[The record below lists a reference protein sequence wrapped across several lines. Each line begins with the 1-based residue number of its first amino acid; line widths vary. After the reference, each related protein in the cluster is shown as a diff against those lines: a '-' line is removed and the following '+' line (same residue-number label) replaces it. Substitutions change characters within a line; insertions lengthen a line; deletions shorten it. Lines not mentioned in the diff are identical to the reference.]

1 MSLKSISNQSATCC
15 NAQNTYLKIKLAQ
28 QNLTNMKFSD
38 STKQAIAN
46 ATGLVY
52 LADNLEKRA
61 ATDGEEVAKM
71 LRFYCPTRE
80 AHQVIEETV
89 LPDIKATNPGFDY
102 PGSGDVPEPPVEE
115 VLKALKAS
123 IVFDEASYN
132 SIVDEE
138 YRKQWTWEQSKPSMP
153 WLVVDIEKTKE
164 DAVVDLKMTAGNG
177 AVVFAASCD
186 DVGTRSEDST
196 TLSVAYARVMFECI
210 KDLQVAEPWEQEFVV
225 TGKNAETAVSAS
237 VMCPEKPAEPEP
249 EKKLP
254 EVTST
259 MEPNVVTDKDYEYEV
274 ATVPNDYEGTMVYAK
289 MTTNALPEHINSI
302 MYWEPNEAKPSWHE
316 LPVSEDGSYRFGSA
330 EGFPLLAIA
339 SKFKLNMKVAGSYDF
354 KVSIIQVEGD
364 VELCSV
370 EDTMSVTDKVAPTI
384 STDLPASIEAG
395 KDQEF
400 GVTTVPND
408 FEGTMV
414 YGLMT
419 MTAAQENIEKLQYWE
434 ANEEVP
440 SWHDF
445 PMSESGEYRFGP
457 KDGFPLMNLT
467 SKFRVQFKKP
477 GSSFTY
483 TIAIKTIEDNKTLCS
498 IKEQVEVTG
507 KQSINSLNVA
517 FVHDEATYNEHVDA
531 AYREQYDFEASKDS
545 MPWLVVDID
554 KADAEARPQLAIKA
568 GNAEVVF
575 AESCD
580 NVGSR
585 SNENKT
591 LTLNA
596 NVAKYAMFE
605 CIKDLQVAEPFGI
618 KWTVAA
624 QVEDEAALSA
634 SVDAPAKQKAK
645 RASKK

>member
-28 QNLTNMKFSD
+28 QILTNMKFSD

-61 ATDGEEVAKM
+61 ATEGEEVAKV

-177 AVVFAASCD
+177 VVVFAASCD
-186 DVGTRSEDST
+186 DVGARSEDST

-225 TGKNAETAVSAS
+225 TGKNGETIVSAS

-259 MEPNVVTDKDYEYEV
+259 MAPNVVAGKDYEYEV
-274 ATVPNDYEGTMVYAK
+274 ATVPNDYEGTMVY
-289 MTTNALPEHINSI
+289 
-302 MYWEPNEAKPSWHE
+302 
-316 LPVSEDGSYRFGSA
+316 
-330 EGFPLLAIA
+330 
-339 SKFKLNMKVAGSYDF
+339 
-354 KVSIIQVEGD
+354 
-364 VELCSV
+364 
-370 EDTMSVTDKVAPTI
+370 
-384 STDLPASIEAG
+384 
-395 KDQEF
+395 
-400 GVTTVPND
+400 
-408 FEGTMV
+408 
-414 YGLMT
+414 GLIT
-419 MTAAQENIEKLQYWE
+419 MTPAQENIEKLQYWE

-440 SWHDF
+440 SWHDC
-445 PMSESGEYRFGP
+445 PMSESGEYRFGL
-457 KDGFPLMNLT
+457 KDGFPLLSLT
-467 SKFRVQFKKP
+467 FKFRVQFKKP

-645 RASKK
+645 RTSKK

>member
-61 ATDGEEVAKM
+61 ATEGEEVAKM

-115 VLKALKAS
+115 VLKALQAS

-132 SIVDEE
+132 AIVDEE

-164 DAVVDLKMTAGNG
+164 DAVVDLKMTAGN
-177 AVVFAASCD
+177 AVVVFAASCD

-225 TGKNAETAVSAS
+225 TGKNAETTVSAS

-259 MEPNVVTDKDYEYEV
+259 MAPNVVAGKDYEYEV

-339 SKFKLNMKVAGSYDF
+339 SKFKLNMKVAGFYDF

-364 VELCSV
+364 VE
-370 EDTMSVTDKVAPTI
+370 
-384 STDLPASIEAG
+384 
-395 KDQEF
+395 
-400 GVTTVPND
+400 
-408 FEGTMV
+408 
-414 YGLMT
+414 
-419 MTAAQENIEKLQYWE
+419 
-434 ANEEVP
+434 
-440 SWHDF
+440 
-445 PMSESGEYRFGP
+445 
-457 KDGFPLMNLT
+457 
-467 SKFRVQFKKP
+467 
-477 GSSFTY
+477 
-483 TIAIKTIEDNKTLCS
+483 LCS

-575 AESCD
+575 ADSCD

-645 RASKK
+645 RAAKK